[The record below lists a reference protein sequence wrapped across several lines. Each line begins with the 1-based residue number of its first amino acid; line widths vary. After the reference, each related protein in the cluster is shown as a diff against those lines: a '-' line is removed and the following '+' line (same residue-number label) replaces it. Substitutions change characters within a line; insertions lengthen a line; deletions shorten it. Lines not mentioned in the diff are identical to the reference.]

1 MEKLGEIHLHKNISK
16 IKVSFRRFRFNI
28 FDLKNEVRA
37 LCKKLYYR
45 LLPTGLE
52 NKNDIVVIE
61 Q

>member
-1 MEKLGEIHLHKNISK
+1 MKWEHYG
-16 IKVSFRRFRFNI
+16 
-28 FDLKNEVRA
+28 
-37 LCKKLYYR
+37 KKLYYR